1 MNDEPYV
8 EELRLLLAHG
18 EPLAPKAAKL
28 RPLLPRIVQ
37 RLAAGAP
44 RKVIVEQLN
53 RAGLD
58 LSLHDLAKQLQRYRK
73 AQRAVISHSHHS
85 PHSPHSPHSLHPPHP
100 PRASTLANS
109 ASTFVP
115 ATAQAS
121 VRGQPNR
128 IENPADLRKIRS
140 MEVDLDALRREGQAM
155 RRDAINAKNISNVS
169 NVKNVCST
177 SPADSTDS
185 PPLLQSQPY
194 PKLQP

>member
-28 RPLLPRIVQ
+28 RPLLPRIIQ

-73 AQRAVISHSHHS
+73 AQRAVISHS
-85 PHSPHSPHSLHPPHP
+85 PHSPHPPHP
-100 PRASTLANS
+100 PLASTLANS

-155 RRDAINAKNISNVS
+155 RRDAINAKNLSNVS
-169 NVKNVCST
+169 NVKNAGST
-177 SPADSTDS
+177 SSPADSTDLS
-185 PPLLQSQPY
+185 PFRNR
-194 PKLQP
+194 

>member
-28 RPLLPRIVQ
+28 RPLLPRIIQ

-58 LSLHDLAKQLQRYRK
+58 LSLHDLAKQLQKYRK
-73 AQRAVISHSHHS
+73 AQRAVISHS
-85 PHSPHSPHSLHPPHP
+85 PHSPNSPYPPHP

-155 RRDAINAKNISNVS
+155 RRDAINAKNFSNVR
-169 NVKNVCST
+169 NVKNVGSGT
-177 SPADSTDS
+177 SPADPTDS
-185 PPLLQSQPY
+185 PPLFQSQ

>member
-8 EELRLLLAHG
+8 EELRLLLGNG

-28 RPLLPRIVQ
+28 RPLLPRIIQ

-53 RAGLD
+53 RAGLEI
-58 LSLHDLAKQLQRYRK
+58 SLHDLAKQLQRYRK
-73 AQRAVISHSHHS
+73 AQRAVISHS
-85 PHSPHSPHSLHPPHP
+85 PHSPHPPHP
-100 PRASTLANS
+100 PLASTLANS

-155 RRDAINAKNISNVS
+155 RRDAINAKNTN
-169 NVKNVCST
+169 NVKNAGST
-177 SPADSTDS
+177 SSTADSTDLS
-185 PPLLQSQPY
+185 PFRNR
-194 PKLQP
+194 

>member
-18 EPLAPKAAKL
+18 DPLAPKAAKL
-28 RPLLPRIVQ
+28 RPLLPRIIQ

-53 RAGLD
+53 RAGLN
-58 LSLHDLAKQLQRYRK
+58 LSLHDLAKQLQKFRK

-85 PHSPHSPHSLHPPHP
+85 HHSPHSPHPPH
-100 PRASTLANS
+100 ASTLAGS
-109 ASTFVP
+109 PSTFVQG
-115 ATAQAS
+115 AAHAS

-155 RRDAINAKNISNVS
+155 RRDAINAKNFSNVR
-169 NVKNVCST
+169 NVKNVGSGT
-177 SPADSTDS
+177 SPADPTDS
-185 PPLLQSQPY
+185 PPLFQSQ

>member
-28 RPLLPRIVQ
+28 RPLLPRIIQ

-73 AQRAVISHSHHS
+73 AQRAVISHS
-85 PHSPHSPHSLHPPHP
+85 PHSPHSLHPPHP
-100 PRASTLANS
+100 PHASTLAKS

-155 RRDAINAKNISNVS
+155 RRDAINAKNLSNI
-169 NVKNVCST
+169 KNAGST
-177 SPADSTDS
+177 SSPADSTNLS
-185 PPLLQSQPY
+185 PFRNR
-194 PKLQP
+194 

>member
-28 RPLLPRIVQ
+28 RPLLPRIIQ

-73 AQRAVISHSHHS
+73 AQRAVISHS
-85 PHSPHSPHSLHPPHP
+85 PHSAHSLHLPNPPH
-100 PRASTLANS
+100 ASTQADRPS
-109 ASTFVP
+109 AF
-115 ATAQAS
+115 AQGAAHAS

-128 IENPADLRKIRS
+128 IESPADLRKIRS

-155 RRDAINAKNISNVS
+155 RRDAINAKNLSNVS
-169 NVKNVCST
+169 NVKNAGST
-177 SPADSTDS
+177 SSPADSTDLS
-185 PPLLQSQPY
+185 PFRNR
-194 PKLQP
+194 

>member
-18 EPLAPKAAKL
+18 EPLAPKAANL
-28 RPLLPRIVQ
+28 RPLLPRIIQ

-73 AQRAVISHSHHS
+73 AQRAVISHSTN
-85 PHSPHSPHSLHPPHP
+85 SLHPPHP
-100 PRASTLANS
+100 PHASTQADRPS
-109 ASTFVP
+109 AF
-115 ATAQAS
+115 AQGAAHAS

-155 RRDAINAKNISNVS
+155 RRDAINAKNVSNIS
-169 NVKNVCST
+169 NVKNVGSST
-177 SPADSTDS
+177 SPADPTDS
-185 PPLLQSQPY
+185 PPLFQSQP
-194 PKLQP
+194 

>member
-8 EELRLLLAHG
+8 EELRLLLAQG

-58 LSLHDLAKQLQRYRK
+58 ISLHDLAKQLQRYRK
-73 AQRAVISHSHHS
+73 AQREGKSNINSN
-85 PHSPHSPHSLHPPHP
+85 
-100 PRASTLANS
+100 ASAPATTSAAS
-109 ASTFVP
+109 ASYL
-115 ATAQAS
+115 TAEAA

-128 IENPADLRKIRS
+128 IESPADLRKIRS
-140 MEVDLDALRREGQAM
+140 MEVDLDALRREGEAM
-155 RRDAINAKNISNVS
+155 RRNTKNAGNN
-169 NVKNVCST
+169 
-177 SPADSTDS
+177 
-185 PPLLQSQPY
+185 
-194 PKLQP
+194 

>member
-8 EELRLLLAHG
+8 EELRLLLAQG

-58 LSLHDLAKQLQRYRK
+58 ISLHDLAKQLQRYRK
-73 AQRAVISHSHHS
+73 AQRESNSSAHPAPTGSASNT
-85 PHSPHSPHSLHPPHP
+85 LHPIPSQP
-100 PRASTLANS
+100 
-109 ASTFVP
+109 
-115 ATAQAS
+115 S

-128 IENPADLRKIRS
+128 IENPADLRRIRS
-140 MEVDLDALRREGQAM
+140 MEVDLDALRREGEAM
-155 RRDAINAKNISNVS
+155 RRHARDTNK
-169 NVKNVCST
+169 T
-177 SPADSTDS
+177 TD
-185 PPLLQSQPY
+185 
-194 PKLQP
+194 

>member
-28 RPLLPRIVQ
+28 RPLLPRIIQ

-73 AQRAVISHSHHS
+73 AQRAVISHS
-85 PHSPHSPHSLHPPHP
+85 PHSLHSPYPPHP

>member
-28 RPLLPRIVQ
+28 RPLLPRIIQ

-58 LSLHDLAKQLQRYRK
+58 ISLHDLAKQLQRYRK

-85 PHSPHSPHSLHPPHP
+85 HHSPHSPHPPH
-100 PRASTLANS
+100 ASTLAGS
-109 ASTFVP
+109 PSTFVQG
-115 ATAQAS
+115 AAHAS

-128 IENPADLRKIRS
+128 IESPADLRKIRS

-155 RRDAINAKNISNVS
+155 RRDAINAKNVSNVS
-169 NVKNVCST
+169 NVKNAGSGT
-177 SPADSTDS
+177 SPADPTDS
-185 PPLLQSQPY
+185 PPLFQSQ

>member
-28 RPLLPRIVQ
+28 RPLLPRIIQ

-73 AQRAVISHSHHS
+73 AQRAGNSHLSH
-85 PHSPHSPHSLHPPHP
+85 
-100 PRASTLANS
+100 ASTQAGS
-109 ASTFVP
+109 PSTFVQG
-115 ATAQAS
+115 AAHAS

-155 RRDAINAKNISNVS
+155 RRDAINAKNVS
-169 NVKNVCST
+169 NVKNAGST
-177 SPADSTDS
+177 SSPADSTDS
-185 PPLLQSQPY
+185 PPLFQSQ
-194 PKLQP
+194 

>member
-8 EELRLLLAHG
+8 EELRLLLAQG
-18 EPLAPKAAKL
+18 EPFAPKAARL

-58 LSLHDLAKQLQRYRK
+58 ISLHDLAKQLYQHRK
-73 AQRAVISHSHHS
+73 ARRAGEVNTVQPS
-85 PHSPHSPHSLHPPHP
+85 PPGLPPAAP
-100 PRASTLANS
+100 DAA
-109 ASTFVP
+109 
-115 ATAQAS
+115 

-140 MEVDLDALRREGQAM
+140 MEVDLDALRREGEAM
-155 RRDAINAKNISNVS
+155 RRQARHAKAG
-169 NVKNVCST
+169 T
-177 SPADSTDS
+177 DPTPSPAFPNRST
-185 PPLLQSQPY
+185 PQE
-194 PKLQP
+194 

>member
-28 RPLLPRIVQ
+28 RPLLPRIIQ

-58 LSLHDLAKQLQRYRK
+58 LSLHDLAKQLQKYRK
-73 AQRAVISHSHHS
+73 AQRAVISHS
-85 PHSPHSPHSLHPPHP
+85 PHSPHPPHP
-100 PRASTLANS
+100 PLASTLANS

-155 RRDAINAKNISNVS
+155 RRDAINAKNLSNI
-169 NVKNVCST
+169 KNAGST
-177 SPADSTDS
+177 SSPADSTNLS
-185 PPLLQSQPY
+185 PFRNR
-194 PKLQP
+194 

>member
-28 RPLLPRIVQ
+28 RPLLPRIIQ

-58 LSLHDLAKQLQRYRK
+58 LSLHDLAKQLQKYRK
-73 AQRAVISHSHHS
+73 AQRAVISHS
-85 PHSPHSPHSLHPPHP
+85 PHSPHPPH
-100 PRASTLANS
+100 ASTLAGS
-109 ASTFVP
+109 PSTF
-115 ATAQAS
+115 AQATSQSS

-155 RRDAINAKNISNVS
+155 RRDAINAKNGS
-169 NVKNVCST
+169 NVKNAGSST
-177 SPADSTDS
+177 SSPADLTNLS
-185 PPLLQSQPY
+185 LFRNR
-194 PKLQP
+194 

>member
-28 RPLLPRIVQ
+28 RPLLPRIIQ

-58 LSLHDLAKQLQRYRK
+58 ISLHDLAKQLQRYRK
-73 AQRAVISHSHHS
+73 AQRAVISHS

-100 PRASTLANS
+100 PHALTLAKS

-115 ATAQAS
+115 ATAQSS

-128 IENPADLRKIRS
+128 IESPADLRKIRS

-155 RRDAINAKNISNVS
+155 RRDAINAKNFSNVR
-169 NVKNVCST
+169 NVKNVGSGT
-177 SPADSTDS
+177 SPADPTDS
-185 PPLLQSQPY
+185 PPLFQSQ

>member
-8 EELRLLLAHG
+8 EELRLLLAQG

-58 LSLHDLAKQLQRYRK
+58 ISLHDLAKQLQRYRK
-73 AQRAVISHSHHS
+73 AQREGKSNINAN
-85 PHSPHSPHSLHPPHP
+85 
-100 PRASTLANS
+100 ASAPATTSAAS
-109 ASTFVP
+109 ASYPVTE
-115 ATAQAS
+115 AA

-128 IENPADLRKIRS
+128 IESPADLRKIRS
-140 MEVDLDALRREGQAM
+140 MEVDLDALRREGEAM
-155 RRDAINAKNISNVS
+155 RRNTKNAGNN
-169 NVKNVCST
+169 
-177 SPADSTDS
+177 
-185 PPLLQSQPY
+185 
-194 PKLQP
+194 

>member
-28 RPLLPRIVQ
+28 RPLLPRIIQ

-53 RAGLD
+53 RAGLH

-73 AQRAVISHSHHS
+73 AQRAVISHS
-85 PHSPHSPHSLHPPHP
+85 PHPPHIPQP
-100 PRASTLANS
+100 PHTSTLAGS
-109 ASTFVP
+109 QSIF
-115 ATAQAS
+115 AQGAAHAS
-121 VRGQPNR
+121 VRGQLNR

-155 RRDAINAKNISNVS
+155 RRDAINAKHVS
-169 NVKNVCST
+169 NIKNSDST
-177 SPADSTDS
+177 SSPADTTDS
-185 PPLLQSQPY
+185 PHLPNCNR
-194 PKLQP
+194 

>member
-8 EELRLLLAHG
+8 EELRLLLAQG

-58 LSLHDLAKQLQRYRK
+58 ISLHDLAKQLQRYRK
-73 AQRAVISHSHHS
+73 AQRESNSSANPAPIGSAGNT
-85 PHSPHSPHSLHPPHP
+85 LHPTPSQP
-100 PRASTLANS
+100 
-109 ASTFVP
+109 
-115 ATAQAS
+115 S

-128 IENPADLRKIRS
+128 IENPADLRRIRS
-140 MEVDLDALRREGQAM
+140 MEVDLDALRREGEAM
-155 RRDAINAKNISNVS
+155 RRHARDTNKA
-169 NVKNVCST
+169 
-177 SPADSTDS
+177 TD
-185 PPLLQSQPY
+185 
-194 PKLQP
+194 

>member
-28 RPLLPRIVQ
+28 RPLLPRIIQ

-58 LSLHDLAKQLQRYRK
+58 LSLHDLAKQLQKYRK
-73 AQRAVISHSHHS
+73 AQRAVISHS
-85 PHSPHSPHSLHPPHP
+85 PHSPHSPYPPHP

-155 RRDAINAKNISNVS
+155 RRDAINAKNFSNVR
-169 NVKNVCST
+169 NVKNVGSGT
-177 SPADSTDS
+177 SPADPTDS
-185 PPLLQSQPY
+185 PPLFQSQ

>member
-28 RPLLPRIVQ
+28 RPLLPRIIQ

-58 LSLHDLAKQLQRYRK
+58 LSLHDLAKQLQKFRK
-73 AQRAVISHSHHS
+73 AQRAIISHS
-85 PHSPHSPHSLHPPHP
+85 PHSPHPPYPPH
-100 PRASTLANS
+100 ASTLANS

-155 RRDAINAKNISNVS
+155 RRDAMNAKNISNV
-169 NVKNVCST
+169 KNADST
-177 SPADSTDS
+177 SCSADSTDS
-185 PPLLQSQPY
+185 PPLLQSQS
-194 PKLQP
+194 QP

>member
-18 EPLAPKAAKL
+18 EPLAPKAANL
-28 RPLLPRIVQ
+28 RPLLPRITQ

-58 LSLHDLAKQLQRYRK
+58 ISLHDLAKQLQRYRK
-73 AQRAVISHSHHS
+73 AQRAVISHS
-85 PHSPHSPHSLHPPHP
+85 PHSPHSLHPPHP
-100 PRASTLANS
+100 PHASTLAKS

-155 RRDAINAKNISNVS
+155 RRDAINAKNVSNVS
-169 NVKNVCST
+169 NVKNAGSST
-177 SPADSTDS
+177 SPEDSTDS
-185 PPLLQSQPY
+185 PPLFQSQP
-194 PKLQP
+194 

>member
-8 EELRLLLAHG
+8 EELRLLLAQG

-58 LSLHDLAKQLQRYRK
+58 ISLHDLAKQLQRYRK
-73 AQRAVISHSHHS
+73 AQREGNSSASLAPTGSAGNT
-85 PHSPHSPHSLHPPHP
+85 LHPAPSQP
-100 PRASTLANS
+100 
-109 ASTFVP
+109 
-115 ATAQAS
+115 S

-128 IENPADLRKIRS
+128 IENPADLRRIRS
-140 MEVDLDALRREGQAM
+140 MEVDLEALRREGEAM
-155 RRDAINAKNISNVS
+155 RRHARDTNKA
-169 NVKNVCST
+169 
-177 SPADSTDS
+177 TD
-185 PPLLQSQPY
+185 
-194 PKLQP
+194 

>member
-28 RPLLPRIVQ
+28 RPLLPRIIQ

-73 AQRAVISHSHHS
+73 AQRAGNSHLSHA
-85 PHSPHSPHSLHPPHP
+85 PHPPH
-100 PRASTLANS
+100 ASTLAGNP
-109 ASTFVP
+109 STF
-115 ATAQAS
+115 AQGAAHAS

-128 IENPADLRKIRS
+128 IESPADLRKIRS

-155 RRDAINAKNISNVS
+155 RRDAINAKNVS
-169 NVKNVCST
+169 NVKNAGSST
-177 SPADSTDS
+177 SPADSTDLS
-185 PPLLQSQPY
+185 PFRNR
-194 PKLQP
+194 

>member
-28 RPLLPRIVQ
+28 RPLLPRIIQ

-53 RAGLD
+53 RAGLG
-58 LSLHDLAKQLQRYRK
+58 LSLHDLAKQLQKYRK
-73 AQRAVISHSHHS
+73 AQRAVISHS
-85 PHSPHSPHSLHPPHP
+85 PHSPHSPYPPHP

-155 RRDAINAKNISNVS
+155 RRDAINAKNFSNVR
-169 NVKNVCST
+169 NVKNVGSGT
-177 SPADSTDS
+177 SPADPTDS
-185 PPLLQSQPY
+185 PPLFQSQ

>member
-28 RPLLPRIVQ
+28 RPLLPRIIQ

-85 PHSPHSPHSLHPPHP
+85 PNSPHPPHP
-100 PRASTLANS
+100 PHPPHASTLAKS
-109 ASTFVP
+109 ASTF
-115 ATAQAS
+115 AQGAAHAS

-128 IENPADLRKIRS
+128 IESPADLRKIRS

-155 RRDAINAKNISNVS
+155 RRDAINAKNLSNVS
-169 NVKNVCST
+169 NVKNAGST
-177 SPADSTDS
+177 SSPADSTDLS
-185 PPLLQSQPY
+185 PFRNR
-194 PKLQP
+194 